1 MAYRI
6 LIIATDFKKM
16 SQCQRLVNQRHIL
29 KINSCFW
36 ILTVFIIHTALW
48 KHQLGSLSTSDEE
61 GLPAVMRLMKWGL
74 PRGED
79 LPTGQKSQLEGALWP
94 LLQWPPTLSNYLLL
108 IIIVSKYSLPSLE
121 YYKVNEA
128 KIKLLSWES
137 RQLFKIIR
145 YALNIPIVHN
155 LSLLLF
161 LLWRYNFLKRQ
172 TLETAKLIFLRSD
185 QNPPVL
191 VSILPQQLSHIQT
204 PAPNFLGIYVPTVKA
219 SCKSY
224 HRLHGR
230 AYSKKREAHVSQAY
244 FIKKTHLNIPKS
256 TFMGLKNAIDG
267 KKMEGARASGLLPHT
282 HLPPPHPVALLQ
294 LYLRHLRPRNPGGV
308 VHGQSQPGPTEIAGI
323 TP

>member
-48 KHQLGSLSTSDEE
+48 KHQLGSLSTSDKE

-74 PRGED
+74 PRGEH

-94 LLQWPPTLSNYLLL
+94 LLQWLPPTLSNYLLL
-108 IIIVSKYSLPSLE
+108 IIIVSKYSLPSIE

-128 KIKLLSWES
+128 KIKLLSGES

-145 YALNIPIVHN
+145 YALNIPIVNN

-191 VSILPQQLSHIQT
+191 ASILLQQLSHIQT
-204 PAPNFLGIYVPTVKA
+204 QAPNFLGVYVPTVNA
-219 SCKSY
+219 FCNSY
-224 HRLHGR
+224 HRLPGH
-230 AYSKKREAHVSQAY
+230 AYSKKRESAHISQAY
-244 FIKKTHLNIPKS
+244 FIKETHLNIPKS

-267 KKMEGARASGLLPHT
+267 KKMEGASLLPHT

-294 LYLRHLRPRNPGGV
+294 LPLRHLRPRKPGGV
-308 VHGQSQPGPTEIAGI
+308 VHGQSQPGPREISGI

>member
-137 RQLFKIIR
+137 LFKIIR

-191 VSILPQQLSHIQT
+191 VSILP
-204 PAPNFLGIYVPTVKA
+204 
-219 SCKSY
+219 
-224 HRLHGR
+224 
-230 AYSKKREAHVSQAY
+230 
-244 FIKKTHLNIPKS
+244 
-256 TFMGLKNAIDG
+256 
-267 KKMEGARASGLLPHT
+267 
-282 HLPPPHPVALLQ
+282 
-294 LYLRHLRPRNPGGV
+294 
-308 VHGQSQPGPTEIAGI
+308 
-323 TP
+323 